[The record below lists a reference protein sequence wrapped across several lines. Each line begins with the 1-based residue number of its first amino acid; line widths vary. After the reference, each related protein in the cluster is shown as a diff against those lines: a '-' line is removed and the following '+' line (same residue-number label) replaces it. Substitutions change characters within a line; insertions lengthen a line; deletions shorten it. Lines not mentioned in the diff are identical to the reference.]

1 MNTSQIQDIVQRY
14 EEWNWRMSRVYKG
27 VPCTRIR
34 AYRYRCGRPYT
45 QGVPFYTLVVGS
57 IESQG
62 IE

>member
-1 MNTSQIQDIVQRY
+1 MFMRGYAKHLCTRL
-14 EEWNWRMSRVYKG
+14 
-27 VPCTRIR
+27 TRIR
-34 AYRYRCGRPYT
+34 GFAVRPIRPYRCGRPYT